1 MDWRPDVAFAEFR
14 DEAGAVIPYGK
25 RWDMSP
31 PDDTYSRS
39 VHPERFEVAW
49 TLARALVDHLVAEYD
64 VDVITDVDPHEGRA
78 PRGHAPT
85 PRAPID
91 GVPPA
96 VRRLVPRG
104 EGAPLTVV
112 ETDSPGVV
120 MLAGATLEARAPVC
134 GCDACDENVEEMAD
148 SLEELAFGIAGGT
161 AWEAIERRGV
171 AGGIGARDTGSRSWS
186 RLGWSDRRAA
196 RAAIKKAPAMAP
208 WPTRTSAG

>member
-14 DEAGAVIPYGK
+14 DESGAVIPYGE

-31 PDDTYSRS
+31 PDDSYSRTD
-39 VHPERFEVAW
+39 HLERFEVAW

-64 VDVITDVDPHEGRA
+64 VEVIDDVDTTESLAFPERA
-78 PRGHAPT
+78 PK
-85 PRAPID
+85 PRAPIP
-91 GVPPA
+91 GAPAA

-104 EGAPLTVV
+104 QGAPLTVV

-120 MLAGATLEARAPVC
+120 MLAGATLEALAPVC

-148 SLEELAFGIAGGT
+148 SLEELAFGIARGT

-208 WPTRTSAG
+208 WPTRASAG